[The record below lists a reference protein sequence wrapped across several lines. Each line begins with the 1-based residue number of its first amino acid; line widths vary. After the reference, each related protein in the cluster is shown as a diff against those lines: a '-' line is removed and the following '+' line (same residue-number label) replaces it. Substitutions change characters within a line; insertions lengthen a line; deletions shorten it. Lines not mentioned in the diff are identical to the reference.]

1 MCIYYNMDNEI
12 VKNLQIKPIP
22 EKQQG
27 FKILLSDLIEDKRK
41 ELFDTTIIFNDLRNR
56 LTVLNESIDEEKD
69 KEDNDDKLVKEE
81 EKEQRKEKQK
91 DEKDKKNKEDDL
103 EIRKQARKSKPK
115 LVVAQT
121 SIPAVNKVMDIEI
134 GDEIIKDR
142 LPKEGPSVILKKSAY
157 FINNR
162 EVFVKFID
170 NLFQPYRDEIL
181 NNNEEVSCKNRKG
194 SEFKL
199 LTHQKIIRDY
209 VNIYSPYRGL
219 LIFHGLGSGKT
230 CGSIGIAEGILRITS
245 VAIAE
250 SLNTDRKIVVMTP
263 ASLRKNY
270 FEELKKC
277 GNPIYRKKQFWEFIN
292 TQEEP
297 ENLEILSNVLH
308 LPVEFI
314 RKNNGAWLVNVKKE
328 SNYDKLSTQD
338 KKMLDE
344 QLNEMIHQKFQFINY
359 NGLRK
364 DRVNELTENDTKNP
378 FSNKVVI
385 IDEAH
390 NFISAIANKIEGEKD
405 IENPEDKKFIVL

>member
-1 MCIYYNMDNEI
+1 M
-12 VKNLQIKPIP
+12 
-22 EKQQG
+22 
-27 FKILLSDLIEDKRK
+27 
-41 ELFDTTIIFNDLRNR
+41 LFR
-56 LTVLNESIDEEKD
+56 S
-69 KEDNDDKLVKEE
+69 
-81 EKEQRKEKQK
+81 
-91 DEKDKKNKEDDL
+91 
-103 EIRKQARKSKPK
+103 
-115 LVVAQT
+115 
-121 SIPAVNKVMDIEI
+121 
-134 GDEIIKDR
+134 
-142 LPKEGPSVILKKSAY
+142 SVILKKSAY

-277 GNPIYRKKQFWEFIN
+277 GNPIYRKKQFWEIG
-292 TQEEP
+292 
-297 ENLEILSNVLH
+297 
-308 LPVEFI
+308 
-314 RKNNGAWLVNVKKE
+314 R
-328 SNYDKLSTQD
+328 
-338 KKMLDE
+338 
-344 QLNEMIHQKFQFINY
+344 
-359 NGLRK
+359 
-364 DRVNELTENDTKNP
+364 
-378 FSNKVVI
+378 
-385 IDEAH
+385 AH
-390 NFISAIANKIEGEKD
+390 
-405 IENPEDKKFIVL
+405 V